1 MTSNKR
7 EQHQARQQH
16 EHAEAQKRKAERR
29 DAHERRMRQQAE
41 QAAQVKA
48 ERARR
53 HQALKEEEARR
64 RREKEARRGWETPS
78 TSSGSDHSSWSEYE
92 FRAASNAWNTQSE
105 NLRWEWEG
113 VARYEAKWERMK
125 HALAA
130 GETRLT
136 FNDLPWPSFQA
147 VNSSHELS
155 RHIVE
160 KFLFSDAFG
169 CGRDKRVQLRSFILQ
184 WHPDKF
190 IGRWINA
197 VCETERRNVIEGV
210 TLVACIANE
219 LLASLRQ

>member
-1 MTSNKR
+1 MTSSKR

-64 RREKEARRGWETPS
+64 RREKEARRGWGTPS

-92 FRAASNAWNTQSE
+92 FRAASNVWSDPNES
-105 NLRWEWEG
+105 RHWEWEG

-130 GETRLT
+130 GETRLA
-136 FNDLPWPSFQA
+136 FSDLPWPSFQA

-169 CGRDKRVQLRSFILQ
+169 CGRDRRAQLRGFILQ

-190 IGRWINA
+190 IGR
-197 VCETERRNVIEGV
+197 
-210 TLVACIANE
+210 LVGSI
-219 LLASLRQ
+219 LAA